1 MLLRIALMLLIASAS
16 VPLLAAE
23 GRQAPGRDGCPVAE
37 DDPTNPRPAAERL
50 PAGPADA
57 ADRGGAGNRGGSEGG
72 ARMPRWHSFLPGMF
86 R

>member
-16 VPLLAAE
+16 LPLLAAE
-23 GRQAPGRDGCPVAE
+23 GRQAPGREGCPVAE
-37 DDPTNPRPAAERL
+37 EDPTNPRPAAERL
-50 PAGPADA
+50 PAGPAEA
-57 ADRGGAGNRGGSEGG
+57 VERGTGGRGGPEGG

>member
-1 MLLRIALMLLIASAS
+1 MLLRIALMLLLVSAS
-16 VPLLAAE
+16 LPLLAAE

-50 PAGPADA
+50 PATPVEADDRTIGA
-57 ADRGGAGNRGGSEGG
+57 GRGGESG